1 MGFGNPFKKK
11 QPGSGNSPTPPP
23 PQQPPPTG
31 SPNGATPPSGSSPGT
46 NGATAH
52 TGPAV
57 QQKQYGSLTL
67 VTTSPEELLRQVEER
82 KSRISFDLS
91 QTAKGMEG
99 FNQMWSWI
107 GPLLFCAGT
116 IGEIFLVLWARQK
129 EQNAFAG
136 FSIAAV
142 SAISEGTLL
151 AVSFSAK
158 RLRNRADKRSSGWT
172 AREKHK
178 LEVLKR
184 FWFLLMLCVAAT
196 QVAFIL
202 SQTRLDGI
210 GMMGLWVLALVRA
223 FAAGVA
229 DAYTAFVS
237 EEKPTSGDTA
247 LEQQDRENQFTNK
260 LLEQATSEVAMLNAG
275 AIKVQEAGITANENQ
290 QRLEIESRM
299 RRERLETEAELARL
313 ENTAKIET
321 MKQDHAQRILID
333 RMRNSAM
340 QAIFDPDMEQGKRMQ
355 QIITML
361 TGLMGATGTQIPP
374 PGSTTVTEED

>member
-11 QPGSGNSPTPPP
+11 QPGSRNSQTSPT
-23 PQQPPPTG
+23 QQPTPPPTG
-31 SPNGATPPSGSSPGT
+31 SPNGATAP
-46 NGATAH
+46 

-67 VTTSPEELLRQVEER
+67 VTTSPEELLLQVEER

-99 FNQMWSWI
+99 FNQMWSWV

-178 LEVLKR
+178 LGVLKR

-210 GMMGLWVLALVRA
+210 GLVGLWALALVRA

-260 LLEQATSEVAMLNAG
+260 LLEQATGEVAMLNAG

-299 RRERLETEAELARL
+299 RRERLETEAELARM
-313 ENTAKIET
+313 ENIAKIET
-321 MKQDHAQRILID
+321 MKQDHAQRVLID

-355 QIITML
+355 IITML
-361 TGLMGATGTQIPP
+361 TGLMGATGTQLPP

>member
-11 QPGSGNSPTPPP
+11 QPGSGNNQPPP
-23 PQQPPPTG
+23 PQPPPHG
-31 SPNGATPPSGSSPGT
+31 SPNGATPPPSSGPGT
-46 NGATAH
+46 SGAT
-52 TGPAV
+52 TDGSTV
-57 QQKQYGSLTL
+57 KEQQYGSLTL
-67 VTTSPEELLRQVEER
+67 VTTSPQELLRQVEER

-91 QTAKGMEG
+91 QTVKGMEG
-99 FNQMWSWI
+99 YNQAWSWV
-107 GPLLFCAGT
+107 GPIPFCAGT
-116 IGEIFLVLWARQK
+116 IGEIFLVLWERQK
-129 EQNAFAG
+129 DQNLFAA
-136 FSIAAV
+136 FSIVTV

-172 AREKHK
+172 PREKHR
-178 LEVLKR
+178 LDVLKR

-202 SQTRLDGI
+202 SQTKLDGI
-210 GMMGLWVLALVRA
+210 GEIGLWTLALVRA

-237 EEKPTSGDTA
+237 EEKPTSGDVA

-260 LLEQATSEVAMLNAG
+260 LLEQATGEVTMLNAG
-275 AIKVQEAGITANENQ
+275 AIKVQEADILANENQ

-299 RRERLETEAELARL
+299 RRERMETEAEMARI
-313 ENTAKIET
+313 ENATKIET
-321 MKQDHAQRILID
+321 MKQDAAQRVLID

-340 QAIFDPDMEQGKRMQ
+340 QAIFDPDMERDKRM

-361 TGLMGATGTQIPP
+361 TGLMGATGTQLPP
-374 PGSTTVTEED
+374 AGSRTVTPEED